1 MDQDRIQ
8 SNQFDQAMA
17 TSTLEVNPADVATTT
32 SRPTTP
38 LIVEDIGSNDDARD
52 VTAPVAVGIEAML
65 LSALRDKDHDGD
77 EDFCF

>member
-52 VTAPVAVGIEAML
+52 VTAPVAVGIEATL

>member
-17 TSTLEVNPADVATTT
+17 TSTLEVNPADVTTT

-38 LIVEDIGSNDDARD
+38 SIVEDIGSNDDARD
-52 VTAPVAVGIEAML
+52 VTAPVSIEATL
-65 LSALRDKDHDGD
+65 LFVLRDKDHDGG
-77 EDFCF
+77 EAFCF